1 VILLS
6 EIVATLTANLNSA
19 RLFPTM
25 TTVTFRPESDTCP
38 RCEGPMKVWNTTSKT
53 VATLAVGRFVAH
65 EYRYYCPQC
74 GQVVGSQELATLVP
88 QRCRIGY
95 DVLVL
100 VGTQFFLNSRDNEQ
114 IVNNL
119 REKNVDVSR
128 SEVSYLAK
136 KFIVYLAL
144 LHKQMRSHTRSF
156 PSLGGGYILHLD
168 GTCEGDSPHLISV
181 LDGITDIVLD
191 NTKVASENADELIP
205 FLQEIKAA
213 YGDPVAVVSDMGKGI
228 VAAIGTVFPDV
239 PLFICHFH
247 FLKSV
252 GKELFGK
259 ENEAIRNRLK
269 TIGVQG
275 ILRKRLRALAGVC
288 EAAESVQTFISGIKT
303 EDPTKPS
310 SHMIV
315 YSLLQ
320 WALEGKHQGE
330 GRGFPFD
337 QPHLVFYRRLV
348 RVHTLVGRLRQ
359 AGLFDGSKEKRLYTT
374 IRSDLQPVI
383 RDTRMKSTA
392 AVMQEKVEVFSRLRT
407 AMRIT
412 LPQNKRG
419 LNDEGEPC
427 RMKTIEEGVM
437 KFMRRLCKDKTRMQ
451 DKAYRKLIDHITE
464 NRCKLFCDLIVVET
478 QVGKII
484 IQPHRTNNILEIFF
498 RNFMRT
504 YRKKNGFQ
512 AMEKA
517 LKTMLKDTPLVMN
530 LRNEDFVDLLLDGKK
545 DLAVR
550 FADIDAVSVREQM
563 KDSSGAEHLVSV
575 ELKRLIA
582 SSTFP
587 ESLTFLI
594 RRKVS

>member
-1 VILLS
+1 M
-6 EIVATLTANLNSA
+6 TANLSSA

-25 TTVTFRPESDTCP
+25 TTVTFRPESEVCP
-38 RCEGPMKVWNTTSKT
+38 QCEGPMKVWNTANKT
-53 VATLAVGRFVAH
+53 VATLAIGTFAAR
-65 EYRYYCPQC
+65 EYRYYCRQC
-74 GQVVGSQELATLVP
+74 GEVVGSRELATLVA

-95 DVLVL
+95 DVLVS
-100 VGTQFFLNSRDNEQ
+100 VGKQFFLDSRDNEQ
-114 IVNNL
+114 IVSNL
-119 REKNVDVSR
+119 RQKNVDVSR

-144 LHKQMRSHTRSF
+144 LHKQVRRQTRSF
-156 PSLGGGYILHLD
+156 LSLGGGYILHLD

-205 FLQEIKAA
+205 FLQEVQAA

-228 VAAIGTVFPDV
+228 VAAVAEVFPDV

-247 FLKSV
+247 FLKGV

-269 TIGVQG
+269 TIGIQG
-275 ILRKRLRALAGVC
+275 RLRKRLRALAGAC
-288 EAAESVQTFISGIKT
+288 ETAQSIDTFISRIET

-348 RVHTLVGRLRQ
+348 RVHALLGRLRQ
-359 AGLFDGSKEKRLYTT
+359 AGLFDGSKEKKLYTT

-392 AVMQEKVEVFSRLRT
+392 AVMQEKVEVFTRLRT

-427 RMKTIEEGVM
+427 RMKTIEEEVM
-437 KFMRRLCKDKTRMQ
+437 KFMRRLCRDKNRMQ
-451 DKAYRKLIDHITE
+451 DKAYQKLIDHITE
-464 NRCKLFCDLIVVET
+464 NRRRLFCDPLVVKT

-517 LKTMLKDTPLVMN
+517 LKAMLKDTPLVMN

-545 DLAVR
+545 DLATR
-550 FADIDAVSVREQM
+550 FADIDAMIVRQQM
-563 KDSSGAEHLVSV
+563 KNSRAAEHLVSV
-575 ELKRLIA
+575 KLKRLIA
-582 SSTFP
+582 STTFP
-587 ESLTFLI
+587 ESLMFLTD
-594 RRKVS
+594 KKAS